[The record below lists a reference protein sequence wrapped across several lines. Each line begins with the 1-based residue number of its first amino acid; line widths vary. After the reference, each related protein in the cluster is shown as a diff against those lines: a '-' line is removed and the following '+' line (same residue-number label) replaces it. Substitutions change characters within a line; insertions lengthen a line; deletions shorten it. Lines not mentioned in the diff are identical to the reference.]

1 MGRYIAFLRAIN
13 VGGRTVKMTVLR
25 DLFEELELHNVET
38 FIASGNV
45 LFDSNA
51 RSAGP
56 LEERIEGHL
65 EQKLGYAVPT
75 FIRTPA
81 QLQAISTHQPASRR
95 HRGATPH
102 NALYVGFLKGVP
114 SRDATSALATLQNE
128 VDAFDVTQ
136 REIYWSFAMK
146 LTESTVSGALL
157 ERTLAM
163 PVTFRNIT
171 TIRRL
176 VADA

>member
-13 VGGRTVKMTVLR
+13 AGGHTVKMAALR
-25 DLFEELELHNVET
+25 GLFEELELHNVET

-45 LFDSNA
+45 LFDSNV
-51 RSAGP
+51 RSVGP
-56 LEERIEGHL
+56 LEERIETHL
-65 EQKLGYAVPT
+65 AQKLGYAVPT

-81 QLQAISTHQPASRR
+81 QLQAISTHQLAPRR
-95 HRGATPH
+95 RRRATPYT
-102 NALYVGFLKGVP
+102 ALYVGFLKGVP
-114 SRDATSALATLQNE
+114 SRDATTALAALQNE

-136 REIYWSFAMK
+136 REIYWSFATK
-146 LTESTVSGALL
+146 LTESTVSGTLL

>member
-1 MGRYIAFLRAIN
+1 MPA
-13 VGGRTVKMTVLR
+13 
-25 DLFEELELHNVET
+25 T
-38 FIASGNV
+38 FSV
-45 LFDSNA
+45 
-51 RSAGP
+51 
-56 LEERIEGHL
+56 
-65 EQKLGYAVPT
+65 
-75 FIRTPA
+75 
-81 QLQAISTHQPASRR
+81 PASRR
-95 HRGATPH
+95 KRGATPH